1 MVDLGK
7 DFFLL
12 KFLLMEDLELVLK
25 KGPWFIGEQ
34 FLSIRKW
41 EANFKPSE
49 AQVPSVAVWERLYG
63 LPIEYYE
70 AEVLQQVRQ
79 ALGTMLR
86 VDMHTATEARGRYA
100 RICVQVDVSKPL
112 ITSVRIGQRNQPVIY
127 EGVSKLWFSWGR
139 LGHRKETCQYTIKSS
154 PSPPKDSKEL
164 NEAEV
169 MGQMPTTSEARIE
182 VQTEDQSALD
192 RVDSNASFSPWMVVS

>member
-1 MVDLGK
+1 M
-7 DFFLL
+7 
-12 KFLLMEDLELVLK
+12 
-25 KGPWFIGEQ
+25 
-34 FLSIRKW
+34 
-41 EANFKPSE
+41 
-49 AQVPSVAVWERLYG
+49 
-63 LPIEYYE
+63 
-70 AEVLQQVRQ
+70 
-79 ALGTMLR
+79 GTVLR
-86 VDMHTATEARGRYA
+86 VDTHSATEVRDRYA
-100 RICVQVDVSKPL
+100 HICVQVDVSKPL
-112 ITSVRIGQRNQPVIY
+112 ITLIHIRQRNQPVSY
-127 EGVSKLWFSWGR
+127 EGVSKLCFSYSR